1 MKPALA
7 AKLCV
12 LSVCGVLCTVL
23 TACDGDAKKQLDMA
37 TVQVAAKV
45 TAWNVPDEVAKGFHQ
60 LPIEARQLADG
71 IFQATGFANTQM
83 IVTPEGN
90 VVFDTGLGA
99 ESVKQRKLLRRISD
113 APVTHIVLSH
123 SHADH
128 VGGAKFWRES
138 QSQLITSLA
147 FAEKQQYLT
156 ELQPFYWQ
164 RDRELKPWLAAKP
177 PKMKALAY
185 GGIAPDILLNND
197 YAFELGGTRFEVLVT
212 PGGEDADS
220 VSLWMPDRKVLFSGD
235 FFGELW
241 PQFPAVFTMRGEIMP
256 SPRAYIA
263 SLNKLIALEPEMII
277 PSHHDPI
284 EGAELIQTGMVKMR
298 DALQFVHDAV
308 LVGMN
313 KGKTVEQL
321 MASIRLPAE
330 LALTEERG
338 KVAWAVKS
346 IWHYYAGWFEYQSAA
361 ELSSVPISE
370 VYEDLALLA
379 GVEALVTK
387 ASDYLDDDKPA
398 QALHLMDIALSKAP
412 EHRPALETR
421 LAALTLLQ
429 SSSLTNEDNL
439 YEQQFLNARIA
450 ATKKA
455 LGDD

>member
-7 AKLCV
+7 AKLSFLSLCSV
-12 LSVCGVLCTVL
+12 LFTAL

-37 TVQVAAKV
+37 TVQVAAKI

-71 IFQATGFANTQM
+71 IFQATGVANTQM
-83 IVTPEGN
+83 IVTTEGN
-90 VVFDTGLGA
+90 VVFDTGLNT

-113 APVTHIVLSH
+113 AQVAYVVLSH

-128 VGGAKFWRES
+128 VGGTRFWLES
-138 QSQLITSLA
+138 KSQLITSST
-147 FAEKQQYLT
+147 FAEKQHYLT

-164 RDRELKPWLAAKP
+164 RERELKPWLPAKP

-185 GGIAPDILLNND
+185 GGLEPDILLNND
-197 YAFELGGTRFEVLVT
+197 FAFELGDTRFEVLIT
-212 PGGEDADS
+212 PGAEDTDS
-220 VSLWMPDRKVLFSGD
+220 ISLWMPDRKILFSGD

-256 SPRAYIA
+256 SPMAYIA

-284 EGAELIQTGMVKMR
+284 EGKERILTGMVKMR

-308 LVGMN
+308 LAGMN
-313 KGKTVEQL
+313 NGKTIGEL
-321 MASIRLPAE
+321 MQSIRLPKE

-346 IWHYYAGWFEYQSAA
+346 IWHYYAGWFGFQSAA
-361 ELSSVPISE
+361 ELYPVPKNE
-370 VYEDLALLA
+370 VYQDLAQMA
-379 GVEALVTK
+379 GIGELVAK
-387 ASDYLDDDKPA
+387 ANNYIDTDKPV
-398 QALHLMDIALSKAP
+398 QALHLMDIALSNEP
-412 EHRPALETR
+412 EHTQALATR

-429 SSSLTNEDNL
+429 ALSETNHRNL
-439 YEQQFLNARIA
+439 YEEQLLSTRIA
-450 ATKKA
+450 AVKKA
-455 LGDD
+455 LGEE